1 MTRWLRT
8 TGLSAPGPPDVDD
21 YSDPLYT
28 GLSQVF
34 GGCGGTD
41 TRLVLVVATPEDRSF
56 AIVVTIQ
63 VVTDRDVTVVDGI
76 IDTFQVLDPDF

>member
-1 MTRWLRT
+1 M
-8 TGLSAPGPPDVDD
+8 
-21 YSDPLYT
+21 
-28 GLSQVF
+28 
-34 GGCGGTD
+34 
-41 TRLVLVVATPEDRSF
+41 VVATPEDRSF